1 MPILRSLLLLIALL
15 SPAFAGDGPQGA
27 AGAKEA
33 VQALQVYL
41 DGVAKEGGR
50 PDYTKPPASEL
61 FQKVFDLARLS
72 ALPPST
78 SADVGWLVQW
88 FTAAS
93 LANKQIIYFGTKP
106 GPDPDEM
113 AVLRNLKE
121 YESQYAQAMNF
132 MIRVAARE
140 SRALDLFMDTLTP
153 EERTPVREA
162 GLLKARSGA
171 AELLAS
177 AIGIVAQGVG
187 PDNARLMSAALK
199 DTRDV
204 WATYLLPDDRRQ
216 ILGYLAKATEIV
228 TDAGVKADLMAVG
241 GTFSA
246 VK

>member
-1 MPILRSLLLLIALL
+1 MLILRSLLLLIALL
-15 SPAFAGDGPQGA
+15 SPAFAQDGPQGA

-33 VQALQVYL
+33 AQALQVYL

-50 PDYTKPPASEL
+50 PDYTRAPASEL
-61 FQKVFDLARLS
+61 FQKVFDLAQLS

-78 SADVGWLVQW
+78 AADVGWLIQW

-93 LANKQIIYFGTKP
+93 LANKQIVYFGTKP

-140 SRALDLFMDTLTP
+140 SSALSLFADGLTP
-153 EERTPVREA
+153 EQRTPVREA

-204 WATYLLPDDRRQ
+204 WATYLLPDDRKQ
-216 ILGYLAKATEIV
+216 ILGYVAKATEIV

-241 GTFSA
+241 GTLSA

>member
-15 SPAFAGDGPQGA
+15 SPAFAQDGPQGA

-33 VQALQVYL
+33 AQALQVYL
-41 DGVAKEGGR
+41 DGVVKDGGR
-50 PDYTKPPASEL
+50 PDYTRPPASDL
-61 FQKVFDLARLS
+61 FQKVFDLKQLS
-72 ALPPST
+72 ALPPPT
-78 SADVGWLVQW
+78 AADVGWLIQW

-93 LANKQIIYFGTKP
+93 LANKQIVYFGTKP
-106 GPDPDEM
+106 GPNPDEM
-113 AVLRNLKE
+113 TVLRNLKE
-121 YESQYAQAMNF
+121 YESQYAEAMNF

-140 SRALDLFMDTLTP
+140 SSALSLFADGLTP
-153 EERTPVREA
+153 EQRTPVREA

-216 ILGYLAKATEIV
+216 ILSYLAKATEIV

-241 GTFSA
+241 GTLSA
-246 VK
+246 VN